1 MVEKSL
7 KVLKMEIGD
16 EDYVIRWKA
25 SKHHYIL
32 DVVDCFMNKLVFLLH
47 SERSSSNSKSL

>member
-7 KVLKMEIGD
+7 KVLKMEVGD